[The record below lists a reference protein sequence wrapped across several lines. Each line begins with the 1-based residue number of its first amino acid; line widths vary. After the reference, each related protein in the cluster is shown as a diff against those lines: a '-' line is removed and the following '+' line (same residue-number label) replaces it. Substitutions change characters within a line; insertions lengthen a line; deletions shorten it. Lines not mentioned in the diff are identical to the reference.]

1 MPVCQLRRDAAAGG
15 LQTRMQ
21 TADSRS
27 TRSGTFNPRAWVT
40 CPAATNHSRI
50 FGRMIVPAYNCNPK
64 NRRRSGCCGLLYGT
78 PTFSALAPS
87 YHAVVATQ
95 SWSEHGFE
103 SSEMSC
109 LRTKTPQVLI
119 CHSRFFFFFFFLI
132 SFVAAATY
140 HNTGL
145 LGNGPAIQTG
155 CNPLR
160 HATWGILQ
168 SHPHVPP
175 STI

>member
-1 MPVCQLRRDAAAGG
+1 
-15 LQTRMQ
+15 MQ

-119 CHSRFFFFFFFLI
+119 CHSRFFFFFDI
-132 SFVAAATY
+132 ICGGSDVSQYGAPREWPG
-140 HNTGL
+140 H
-145 LGNGPAIQTG
+145 PD
-155 CNPLR
+155 R
-160 HATWGILQ
+160 LQ
-168 SHPHVPP
+168 STSPCDMGN
-175 STI
+175 STIASACPSVDDLRRGKRKGPCHITYTFQDSR